1 MITRVQFAQG
11 LLKQLGV
18 QPTQRA
24 TNNLVSWMQAEGGN
38 AEYNPLNTT
47 LNLGLAGET
56 NYNSFDNGKYHVQN
70 YPTLQAGELAEAET
84 LKGYP
89 QIINSLNSQPSVFD
103 TTVDNSG
110 WGTSGL
116 SPSVRPINKT
126 VADKPGGLATP
137 VGSVDAGTSG
147 SLKPIEWWNPFSWG
161 NAASDVENII
171 FRVIA
176 GGVGLF
182 LMLWGI
188 KILLDSKGPSIT
200 NLFGGSPNSGNQ
212 KSTIASDAEKAVETA
227 GSDAEKAAEVA
238 VAE

>member
-11 LLKQLGV
+11 LLKQLRL
-18 QPTQRA
+18 QPTQQA

-47 LNLGLAGET
+47 LNLGLTGET
-56 NYNSFDNGKYHVQN
+56 NYNSSHVQN
-70 YPTLQAGELAEAET
+70 YPTLQAGELGEAET
-84 LKGYP
+84 LKSYP
-89 QIINSLNSQPSVFD
+89 QIVNSLNSPPAVFD
-103 TTVDNSG
+103 TNVVNSE
-110 WGTSGL
+110 WGTKDL
-116 SPSVRPINKT
+116 NPSIRPINAT
-126 VADKPGGLATP
+126 VASQPGGQTTP
-137 VGSVDAGTSG
+137 VGSIGDGASG
-147 SLKPIEWWNPFSWG
+147 SIKPVEWWNPFSWG

-188 KILLDSKGPSIT
+188 KMLLDSKGPSIT
-200 NLFGGSPNSGNQ
+200 NLFGGSPNSANP
-212 KSTIASDAEKAVETA
+212 KSTVASDAEKAVETA

>member
-1 MITRVQFAQG
+1 MTITRVQFAKG
-11 LLKQLGV
+11 LLQQLGV

-56 NYNSFDNGKYHVQN
+56 NYNSFDHGKYHVQN
-70 YPTLQAGELAEAET
+70 YPTLQAGELGEAKT
-84 LKGYP
+84 LKYHP
-89 QIINSLNSQPSVFD
+89 EIISALNSSPSVFD

-126 VADKPGGLATP
+126 VADKPGGLVTP
-137 VGSVDAGTSG
+137 VGSVGVGASG
-147 SLKPIEWWNPFSWG
+147 SIKPVEWWNPFSWG
-161 NAASDVENII
+161 NAAGDAENII

-176 GGVGLF
+176 GGIGLF

-188 KILLDSKGPSIT
+188 KILFDSKGPSIT
-200 NLFGGSPNSGNQ
+200 NLFGGSPNTSNQ
-212 KSTIASDAEKAVETA
+212 KSTIT
-227 GSDAEKAAEVA
+227 SDAEKAAEVA
-238 VAE
+238 AAT